1 MSVCRSGCMSGCLSV
16 STSATN
22 FTYRYSD
29 GRIHTHV
36 GYDHLCTNSNGELD
50 PIDIGSLVCV
60 SNSTNGYQVLLFGAS
75 LFPSLP
81 QSPLYLSAC
90 LFLCLSVCFSV
101 SLYPF
106 LSVSQCICLSL
117 FVCLSLSLSLSVS
130 VSVCLCL
137 SLCLPLSVSSYLCLS
152 LSVSLTIQFT
162 LSPSLSNSH
171 SSPQSINHF
180 VNQSITIPLNLVT
193 KYTSR

>member
-1 MSVCRSGCMSGCLSV
+1 MVTRC
-16 STSATN
+16 
-22 FTYRYSD
+22 YYSEPP
-29 GRIHTHV
+29 
-36 GYDHLCTNSNGELD
+36 CF
-50 PIDIGSLVCV
+50 P
-60 SNSTNGYQVLLFGAS
+60 
-75 LFPSLP
+75 PSLKAP
-81 QSPLYLSAC
+81 SIC
-90 LFLCLSVCFSV
+90 LPACFSV
-101 SLYPF
+101 SL
-106 LSVSQCICLSL
+106 SVSLSRCIH
-117 FVCLSLSLSLSVS
+117 FSLSLHVS
-130 VSVCLCL
+130 VSLCLCL